1 MNVSALNT
9 WTQIASSNY
18 TGNYYQMSIWVYV
31 SEADITNNQSKVI
44 TQLRMKK
51 IVDIPDSYES
61 WATTSTQQISIDS
74 SVVATASAGFD
85 FRDLANN
92 SSLTLA
98 SDTSW
103 ISHDSDGDKT
113 ISISVTHTTGVSL
126 GTKTLTGS
134 ATLPSIPRTSSI
146 TLNKT
151 TVDMNGTST
160 IIATI
165 SRATTSFTHKISF
178 QCGNYLSEF
187 TDVATSYTFTV
198 PAEWNNAVTSSD
210 KGTATVT
217 VTTFSGTTQI
227 GNPVSL
233 NFEVTVPTSIV
244 PSISTFTSTRND
256 NDLVPS
262 SWGVYVQSKSKVNL
276 SINSAVGSYGSRIT
290 EYNITGGGYTYSTA
304 TATTGV
310 LNQSGT
316 ITFTATIT
324 DSRGRVATAT
334 LSVYVYEYTSPV
346 ITSDTLCY
354 RSTSTG
360 TSDDDGSYVTV
371 KPVVTYSSVSSK
383 NTVTIKVNNVSVSN
397 NANKII
403 SGVSTDTAYTVT
415 LLVSDSFSS
424 ITKEFI
430 VPTALV
436 SIDFHNSGK
445 GIAIGKVSETA
456 NLVEVD
462 MDLKINDSLTVV
474 GDVSGQDGSFDTV
487 TSEFVLANDS
497 IKIDGTNIFSLIY
510 PVGAI
515 YMSVNSTSPSTL
527 FGGTWLA
534 WGSGRFPVGI
544 NTSDS
549 DFSTSEKTGSAKEQY
564 LAAYITA
571 STGGVL
577 YNTRSS
583 VTSYSGTI
591 EADLGGGA
599 SSTTKSLSTATEVR
613 QYDGSLPSLIPPY
626 ITCYMWKR
634 TA

>member
-290 EYNITGGGYTYSTA
+290 
-304 TATTGV
+304 
-310 LNQSGT
+310 
-316 ITFTATIT
+316 
-324 DSRGRVATAT
+324 
-334 LSVYVYEYTSPV
+334 
-346 ITSDTLCY
+346 
-354 RSTSTG
+354 
-360 TSDDDGSYVTV
+360 
-371 KPVVTYSSVSSK
+371 
-383 NTVTIKVNNVSVSN
+383 
-397 NANKII
+397 
-403 SGVSTDTAYTVT
+403 
-415 LLVSDSFSS
+415 
-424 ITKEFI
+424 
-430 VPTALV
+430 
-436 SIDFHNSGK
+436 
-445 GIAIGKVSETA
+445 
-456 NLVEVD
+456 
-462 MDLKINDSLTVV
+462 
-474 GDVSGQDGSFDTV
+474 
-487 TSEFVLANDS
+487 
-497 IKIDGTNIFSLIY
+497 
-510 PVGAI
+510 
-515 YMSVNSTSPSTL
+515 
-527 FGGTWLA
+527 
-534 WGSGRFPVGI
+534 
-544 NTSDS
+544 
-549 DFSTSEKTGSAKEQY
+549 
-564 LAAYITA
+564 
-571 STGGVL
+571 
-577 YNTRSS
+577 
-583 VTSYSGTI
+583 
-591 EADLGGGA
+591 
-599 SSTTKSLSTATEVR
+599 
-613 QYDGSLPSLIPPY
+613 
-626 ITCYMWKR
+626 
-634 TA
+634 